1 MAREMVLFTIYSVLT
16 EGKQSFFALQ
26 QSHSAQSWWLMESSS
41 GLPGNKR
48 RLGELEMQTQ
58 LGHHGGSS
66 LEYQHPS
73 HPFPGSTR
81 EHKHMSWGFG
91 SDQATESFGAPNAP
105 SASCCFF
112 FSPTSFI
119 PNLSPS
125 TNGLPPQPTTP
136 SCGPFPVLPH
146 PAKSP

>member
-1 MAREMVLFTIYSVLT
+1 M
-16 EGKQSFFALQ
+16 
-26 QSHSAQSWWLMESSS
+26 
-41 GLPGNKR
+41 LPGRPELLSKR

-81 EHKHMSWGFG
+81 EPEHMGWGFG
-91 SDQATESFGAPNAP
+91 SDP

-125 TNGLPPQPTTP
+125 TNGVIPT
-136 SCGPFPVLPH
+136 H
-146 PAKSP
+146 SP